1 MSDARRMILKMLAE
15 GKITVEE
22 SEKLLAA
29 LNSGAKNE
37 DTSHSRRVHDDEEA
51 YSQKRRHSE
60 DYINP
65 FIQATKLGFDLR
77 NIAQTVQQ
85 TVQQA
90 VKKAEPRRREFKDK
104 MKEFGNWMQEVVD
117 TMATEITT
125 SNGDLTD
132 SIDINFV
139 VAPIEGIEDCKK
151 FVIENIFG
159 EIRINKGSEFKMK
172 VIGRISQSV
181 LGEYQSGQWF
191 SKNGIRIKDNTLYV
205 GFDREQSI
213 QAIMDMEI
221 TMPEN
226 SEIVCRTVSSGIKIK
241 GEFKIKEIKSVSG
254 NIRLQGADL
263 YKSYIETVSGT
274 VQIDN
279 CCASPEMKS
288 TSGDFIIKDSKITDL
303 KINSVSGDLMLTE
316 SEVSKEAKVALVTT
330 SGDII
335 IERIKGPWSM
345 ISAATRSG
353 NISLDWR
360 GTISDSCGGKI
371 LRSGNDGAEFA
382 VESVSGD
389 IQFN

>member
-226 SEIVCRTVSSGIKIK
+226 SEVVCRTVSSGIKIK

-316 SEVSKEAKVALVTT
+316 SEVSKEEIGRAHV
-330 SGDII
+330 
-335 IERIKGPWSM
+335 
-345 ISAATRSG
+345 
-353 NISLDWR
+353 
-360 GTISDSCGGKI
+360 
-371 LRSGNDGAEFA
+371 
-382 VESVSGD
+382 
-389 IQFN
+389 